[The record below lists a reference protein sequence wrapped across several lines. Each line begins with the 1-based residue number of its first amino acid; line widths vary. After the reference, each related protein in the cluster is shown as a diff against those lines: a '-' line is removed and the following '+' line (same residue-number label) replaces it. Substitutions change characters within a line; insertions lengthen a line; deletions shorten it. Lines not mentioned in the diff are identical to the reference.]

1 MLFLFSKYDSAS
13 WVRVVRSALKV
24 DVCLWCELRSRK
36 AGRHFLAKPIGACNR
51 RRTLVPSKKK
61 VRAPPLHLPIQEL
74 QQPRNDTMAPT
85 KPSSKGGKGG
95 NKGKPGSGTSSKKS
109 SSSKSFTKPKPSS
122 ETGISKRKQKSMAL
136 ARPGGAQKT
145 KTKTP
150 DGKKKRRVYSEKEL
164 DIPTLNGIVPAGV
177 AKPKGQKIGKK
188 FVDDPASMMAI
199 MSMVNAEKEGHIES
213 KIMRARQLE
222 EVREAKRREAE
233 ERSEEKKA
241 KFVS

>member
-1 MLFLFSKYDSAS
+1 
-13 WVRVVRSALKV
+13 
-24 DVCLWCELRSRK
+24 
-36 AGRHFLAKPIGACNR
+36 
-51 RRTLVPSKKK
+51 
-61 VRAPPLHLPIQEL
+61 
-74 QQPRNDTMAPT
+74 MAPT
-85 KPSSKGGKGG
+85 KPSPKGGKGG

-109 SSSKSFTKPKPSS
+109 SSKSFTKPKPAS

-164 DIPTLNGIVPAGV
+164 NIPTLNGIVPAGV

-233 ERSEEKKA
+233 ERSDEKKA
-241 KFVS
+241 KFVSLPEE